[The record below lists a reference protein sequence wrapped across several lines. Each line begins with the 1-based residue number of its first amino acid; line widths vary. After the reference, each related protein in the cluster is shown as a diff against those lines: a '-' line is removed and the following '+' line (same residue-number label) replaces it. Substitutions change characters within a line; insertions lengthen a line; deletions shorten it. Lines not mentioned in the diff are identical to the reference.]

1 MPITPDHR
9 AHRSHPRRRYA
20 KWAFLG
26 TAVLALGTLAA
37 CSPLTA
43 INALSPGNDLRSD
56 AAVPYGNHTRQKLDI
71 YRPKGAS
78 AQAPVVVFFY
88 GGNWDRGERD
98 DYAFV
103 GRALASR
110 GIVAVIPDYR
120 LYPEVHYPDF
130 LDDSAQAVAWTLK
143 QIGGHGGDPS
153 RVFVMGHSAGGY
165 NAAMVALDAS
175 YLGKF
180 GASPRQLRGGIG
192 LAGPYDFLPI
202 ENPTAKLVFDF
213 PGTPLTSQ
221 PVRHVGNDA
230 PPALLIAANKDKLVN
245 PVRNTG
251 GMARV
256 LREHK
261 VPVTEIYY
269 DGVSHTTL
277 VGSIAAPL
285 RMLAPTLDQ
294 IEQFVLRGPGTV
306 AAPANAASPN
316 PATAAPASPAAT
328 TNPATTA
335 SAPR

>member
-1 MPITPDHR
+1 MPTTPPSR
-9 AHRSHPRRRYA
+9 AHQRYL
-20 KWAFLG
+20 KWAGLAA
-26 TAVLALGTLAA
+26 AVLTLASLAA
-37 CSPLTA
+37 CSPLSA

-56 AAVPYGNHTRQKLDI
+56 AGLAYGSHARQKLDI
-71 YRPKGAS
+71 YRPKDHSAS
-78 AQAPVVVFFY
+78 APVVVFFY
-88 GGNWDRGERD
+88 GGNWDQGERD

-143 QIGGHGGDPS
+143 QISAHGGDPA

-180 GASPRQLRGGIG
+180 GATPRQLRGWIG

-221 PVRHVGNDA
+221 PIRHIGPDA
-230 PPALLIAANKDKLVN
+230 PPALLVAARNDKLVN
-245 PVRNTG
+245 PSRNTG
-251 GMARV
+251 GMAAQ
-256 LREHK
+256 LRAHQI
-261 VPVTEIYY
+261 PVTEIYY

-285 RMLAPTLDQ
+285 RFLAPTLDQ
-294 IEQFVLRGPGTV
+294 ITGFVNSPPARQTG
-306 AAPANAASPN
+306 AAV
-316 PATAAPASPAAT
+316 PAS
-328 TNPATTA
+328 
-335 SAPR
+335 R